1 MKRFLH
7 IPLCAAALTA
17 MLASCENTVEVI
29 YMDENEPILVMN
41 AMLEQDDSLHYVY
54 VCLSEGAGVTAV
66 TEAEVRC
73 SVNGG
78 TPIAARNTTNP
89 QESDYSSLR
98 TSAYVFEARFSPGDE
113 LRLTAAYKGMEA
125 VATVTAPTSEASSRY
140 MIDRRPLQF

>member
-54 VCLSEGAGVTAV
+54 VCLSEGPASRLSPRPRCGAASTA
-66 TEAEVRC
+66 E
-73 SVNGG
+73 
-78 TPIAARNTTNP
+78 P
-89 QESDYSSLR
+89 Q
-98 TSAYVFEARFSPGDE
+98 
-113 LRLTAAYKGMEA
+113 
-125 VATVTAPTSEASSRY
+125 
-140 MIDRRPLQF
+140 